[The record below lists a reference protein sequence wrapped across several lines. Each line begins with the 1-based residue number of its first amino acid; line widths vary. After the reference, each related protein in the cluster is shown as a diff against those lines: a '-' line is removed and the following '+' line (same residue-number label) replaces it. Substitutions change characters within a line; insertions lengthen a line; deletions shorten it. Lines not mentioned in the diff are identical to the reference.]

1 MSHIQ
6 LSAMI
11 AAIANGGAK
20 SMVRVSSASDRDGI
34 QQALDVGADGV
45 LIPYINTA
53 EEAAAAV
60 SCAMYPTAGTRSVRP
75 SSHLATQRIGYN
87 WPSRR

>member
-1 MSHIQ
+1 MNSHSTTVAEQLSYSGYDWLLVDTQHGPMTHIQ

-34 QQALDVGADGV
+34 QQALDVGADGGKYFGLAV
-45 LIPYINTA
+45 GSV
-53 EEAAAAV
+53 AV
-60 SCAMYPTAGTRSVRP
+60 SPGP
-75 SSHLATQRIGYN
+75 I
-87 WPSRR
+87 